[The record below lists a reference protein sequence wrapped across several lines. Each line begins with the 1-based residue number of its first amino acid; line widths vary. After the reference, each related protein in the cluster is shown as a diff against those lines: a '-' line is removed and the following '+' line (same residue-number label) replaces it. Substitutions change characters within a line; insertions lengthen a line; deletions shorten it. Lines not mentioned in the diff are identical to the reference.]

1 MKKLKITKNQFYK
14 ILFLLTYWLAAV
26 VFYVFLEMAIEDYT
40 ASVYGNYKVNY
51 NYNLARILIIAI
63 SAVVM
68 GGSFLASFEVLFLN
82 KLFRKKPLGMVL
94 ISKALFYSLSIF
106 ILTSIATYISLS
118 FILDKTIFHIVV
130 LDRFLDY
137 LRSPKLWV
145 VMLYWSFAVMSGLF
159 VINISEKL
167 GQGVLV
173 NYLLGRYHNP
183 KEENRLFMFLDL
195 ISSTAYAE
203 RLGHKKYSRLIQDC
217 YYDLTDVVLKYD
229 AQIYQYVGDEV
240 VLTWEKERGITN
252 NNCIKAFFEFEH
264 IIKAKDN
271 YYKEKYGFVPEFK
284 AGLNYGLVT
293 VTEVGE
299 MKKELAY
306 HGDAINIAAR
316 IRSSCCSFNKKLLV
330 SADLLSLLEEI
341 DNEFII
347 EFMGVC
353 QLKGKKNA
361 VGVLSIEE
369 KNQHYLFE
377 S

>member
-40 ASVYGNYKVNY
+40 ASVYGNHKLNY
-51 NYNLARILIIAI
+51 NYSLARVLIIAI
-63 SAVVM
+63 SAVVI

-82 KLFRKKPLGMVL
+82 KLFRKKPLGIVL
-94 ISKALFYSLSIF
+94 ISKALFYTFSIF
-106 ILTSIATYISLS
+106 TLTSIATYISLS
-118 FILDKTIFHIVV
+118 FILDKTIFHIMV

-316 IRSSCCSFNKKLLV
+316 IRSSCCNFNKNLLV

-369 KNQHYLFE
+369 KNQHYLIE